1 MPFSN
6 LGRKTKSDHVL
17 IKMIHDLI
25 LYHTVYLSLDKK
37 TTGHLQIFQTLQWR
51 EHICFS
57 CSAFLHLQLILKS

>member
-6 LGRKTKSDHVL
+6 LGRKTKSDHLL

-37 TTGHLQIFQTLQWR
+37 QLV
-51 EHICFS
+51 ICSSFKPCSGESMCLS